1 MRSFHCVLRGPP
13 SATSPGASTKMS
25 PAAGSAFASAGSK
38 RGCGAAEWID
48 AAACVPPYNAR
59 MRLIAAALACVLAL
73 IGAGPALAQTSPAE
87 KPVTKS
93 KPAAQKPAASQA
105 VMPDAEKIV
114 LLLRTTLITLNDAIQ
129 TGNFTVLRDM
139 AAPGFRDANTAGRL
153 AQSFSDLA
161 SKGID
166 LSPTSVIA
174 PQLTEPPGLD
184 QAKGMLRLKGYFPGQ
199 PVQIN

>member
-1 MRSFHCVLRGPP
+1 
-13 SATSPGASTKMS
+13 
-25 PAAGSAFASAGSK
+25 
-38 RGCGAAEWID
+38 
-48 AAACVPPYNAR
+48 
-59 MRLIAAALACVLAL
+59 MRLIAAALAPVLVL
-73 IGAGPALAQTSPAE
+73 FGAGLALAQAPPAE

-93 KPAAQKPAASQA
+93 KPAPQKPVAQQPAAPKAKPAASQV

-129 TGNFTVLRDM
+129 TGNFTVMRDM
-139 AAPGFRDANTAGRL
+139 SAPGFRDANTAGRL

-199 PVQIN
+199 PVQINFEMLFQAVDGRWRLFGLSVQPGPAVAAQSAPAAQNAPKPAPAQ

>member
-1 MRSFHCVLRGPP
+1 
-13 SATSPGASTKMS
+13 
-25 PAAGSAFASAGSK
+25 
-38 RGCGAAEWID
+38 
-48 AAACVPPYNAR
+48 

-73 IGAGPALAQTSPAE
+73 IGAGSTLAQTSPAE
-87 KPVTKS
+87 KPNTKS
-93 KPAAQKPAASQA
+93 KPATQKPAAQQPAAPNAKPAASQV

-129 TGNFTVLRDM
+129 TGNFTVMRDM

-174 PQLTEPPGLD
+174 PQLTEPPRLD

-199 PVQIN
+199 PVQINFEMLFQAVGGRWRLFGLSVQPGPAVAAQSAPAAQNAPKPAPAQ